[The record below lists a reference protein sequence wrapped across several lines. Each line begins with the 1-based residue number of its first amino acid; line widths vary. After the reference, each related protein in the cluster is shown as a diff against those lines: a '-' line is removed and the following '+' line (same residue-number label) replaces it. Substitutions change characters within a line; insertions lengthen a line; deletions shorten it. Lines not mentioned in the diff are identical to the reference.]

1 MQVKPYLDFNG
12 RCDEALEFY
21 KKAVDAKIGMLMRW
35 KDAPDTSMVTPGGED
50 KVMHAQ
56 FSVGDTTV
64 MASDGRNGGQPN
76 FSGIMLS
83 IQVDNEAE
91 ADKLFQGLSE
101 GGKVTMPMGKTFF
114 SSWFGMVADKF
125 GVGWMINVAH

>member
-1 MQVKPYLDFNG
+1 
-12 RCDEALEFY
+12 
-21 KKAVDAKIGMLMRW
+21 
-35 KDAPDTSMVTPGGED
+35 
-50 KVMHAQ
+50 
-56 FSVGDTTV
+56 
-64 MASDGRNGGQPN
+64 MASDGRSGGQPN

-83 IQVDNEAE
+83 IQVDNEAK

-114 SSWFGMVADKF
+114 SPRFGMVADKF